1 MRPRFNLWIE
11 KDGEVT
17 LSIWRVQMLEAI
29 ARTGS
34 ITGAAEA
41 LDVPYRRV
49 WERLNECEERLGVQ
63 LVARHAGGEGGGGA
77 HLTEAGQDYV
87 ARFRRMSEGLEDL
100 IRERFGQAFGDMA

>member
-1 MRPRFNLWIE
+1 MQIRFNVWLDKE
-11 KDGEVT
+11 GDVA

-63 LVARHAGGEGGGGA
+63 LVARQTGGEGGGGA
-77 HLTEAGQDYV
+77 HLTEAGKDYV
-87 ARFRRMSEGLEDL
+87 ARFNRVIEGLSEL
-100 IRERFGQAFGDMA
+100 IQQRFDDAFAGL